1 MDSDL
6 PNILIV
12 DDDPVIRTITRHTL
26 AGAGYVVSEA
36 ENGLV
41 ARERV
46 EAQAPAMILLDVVM
60 PEMDG
65 FEFCAWLRGQPALK
79 RVPVLMMTGLEDHGS
94 VQRAFDVGASDFI
107 AKPVNPH
114 ILVQRVR
121 FLLRASQTLEELSRS
136 RESLAT
142 AQRIARLGNWNIDRA
157 TGRHIWSEEMRN
169 ILEIDPSQAGDSY
182 ETYFSR
188 VHGDDLERVR
198 QQFLDSKT
206 AGVTY
211 NLVHRLVMPDGRM
224 KWVNMRGQSELGPDG
239 RPISTAGTIQDITE
253 RQQSR
258 ETIRYLSSF
267 DILTGLPNR
276 MLFEQQLDRALSHE
290 RRHGRM
296 VAVLHL
302 GLNRFKRINESLGH
316 QAGDGVLVQVAD
328 RLKTASRDCDYVANA
343 QDGRSDDPPGLA
355 RWSGDE
361 FVVLLTEIRNAHDA
375 ARVCARL
382 LNVLA
387 EPYTVFGQEI
397 TTSATVGIALY
408 PGDGESADELLKN
421 ADSAMHHAKTVHEN
435 GGYGY
440 YAPAMNEQ
448 ASLKLSLETELR
460 QALSRN
466 ELRALYQPK
475 VNQAGHIVGAEFLIR
490 WQHPQRGLISPVKF
504 IPLAEESGLI
514 VPISEWVIDT
524 AAEQLR
530 LWREAGHD
538 LQLAINLSPLHFRH
552 PDLLDTLRLALRRNK
567 LGNNQ
572 LELEL
577 TEGMLMD
584 DLDDTLALL
593 GKLREAGMRLAID
606 DFGTGYSSLSYLTR
620 FPIHVLKI
628 DRSFISG
635 IHQDNGHL
643 NITRAII
650 AMAHSLNLEVVA
662 EGVETREQAEV
673 LWRESC
679 DLIQGYYYG
688 KPMPAEE
695 LARRLNAP
703 R

>member
-1 MDSDL
+1 
-6 PNILIV
+6 
-12 DDDPVIRTITRHTL
+12 VIRTIPRHTL

-36 ENGLV
+36 ENGLA

-121 FLLRASQTLEELSRS
+121 FLLRASQTLEELTRS